1 MNHPYSIR
9 APLSPDLARVEAYW
23 KGLLR
28 GNASMP
34 FWDDLHLS
42 ALPDLADQLM
52 LIEVFELPQRFRF
65 DYLGAALNEDSL
77 EGRFIDEIQLRWPLD
92 FLLSQC
98 SATVESAS
106 PTVYRFAA
114 SKRDAAKGAYQRL
127 LLPLWGE
134 GHIRMLLGAVDF
146 R

>member
-9 APLSPDLARVEAYW
+9 APLSPDLTRVEAYW

-34 FWDDLHLS
+34 FWDDLRLS

-65 DYLGAALNEDSL
+65 DHLGAALNEDSL

-106 PTVYRFAA
+106 STVYRFVAPK
-114 SKRDAAKGAYQRL
+114 SEAAKGAYQRL
-127 LLPLWGE
+127 LLPFWGE
-134 GHIRMLLGAVDF
+134 GQIRMLLGVVDF

>member
-1 MNHPYSIR
+1 MNHPFSIC
-9 APLSPDLARVEAYW
+9 APLSPDLTRVEAYW

-34 FWDDLHLS
+34 FWDDIRLS
-42 ALPDLADQLM
+42 ALPDLADRLI
-52 LIEVFELPQRFRF
+52 LIEAFELPQRFRF
-65 DYLGAALNEDSL
+65 DHLGAALNTDSL
-77 EGRFIDEIQLRWPLD
+77 EGVFIDEIRLKRPFD

-106 PTVYRFAA
+106 PTVYRSSITERERGA
-114 SKRDAAKGAYQRL
+114 GAYERL
-127 LLPLWGE
+127 LLPSWGE
-134 GHIRMLLGAVDF
+134 GHIRMLLGVVDF

>member
-1 MNHPYSIR
+1 M
-9 APLSPDLARVEAYW
+9 ARVEAYW

-34 FWDDLHLS
+34 FWDDIRLT
-42 ALPDLADQLM
+42 AMPDLAGQLM
-52 LIEVFELPQRFRF
+52 LIEAFELPQRFRF
-65 DYLGAALNEDSL
+65 DHLGAALNEDSL
-77 EGRFIDEIQLRWPLD
+77 EGAFIDEIRLKRPFD

-114 SKRDAAKGAYQRL
+114 PEREAAKGAYQRL
-127 LLPLWGE
+127 LLPSWGE
-134 GHIRMLLGAVDF
+134 GHIRMLLGIVDF
-146 R
+146 S